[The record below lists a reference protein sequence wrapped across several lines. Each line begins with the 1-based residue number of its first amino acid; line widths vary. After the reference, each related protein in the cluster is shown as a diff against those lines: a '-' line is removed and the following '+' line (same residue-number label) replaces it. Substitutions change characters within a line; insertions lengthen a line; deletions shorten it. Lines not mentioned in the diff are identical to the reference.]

1 MHELSQ
7 ARSGPASVDLRE
19 GLAVDEV
26 HLRLEQGLGLQE
38 TGQRILAFYLTEMEA
53 RRLHQETGHATTL
66 LYAEDRLELDRRR
79 TRELLSVGKKLLAL
93 PRIDDAFCEQRIG
106 WSKLLLLVRI
116 AVPEHEVKWLERAL
130 ELTCRDLAGEVA
142 TTTPGDAPRK
152 PGERRGLSEPHFVV
166 SARVGVLAHRKIDL
180 AKQMLAAELDRP
192 VSAAELF
199 EVLAEQFL
207 STEDDG
213 TIPGRKHVPASLY
226 RIVLRPE
233 GGGGEEGDGKEGD
246 GERILCADSEIGPL
260 PIDGGDRDD
269 ALSRVRSDC
278 IRCDGERAQGD
289 DDEDPE
295 SGNGSIDQKTP
306 PALRR
311 RVLARDGDQ
320 CRCCNSRTQLMVH
333 HIRYR
338 SKGGRTRTWN
348 LITLCM
354 RCHALVHAGLLVL
367 EGKRAQKIRFKNR
380 KGKRLHEPGC
390 CVKRGVLLKLE
401 RPEHVAKGNAPVKAR
416 PKARPKATTLDTI
429 PAVVDGAWWRRH
441 ADLIQCRGKQGLAF
455 RPGVP
460 LPEQDGSPTSTSTQT
475 ATPTPTSIP
484 NPTPTDD
491 VFAGFVGQDALLR
504 RLETTAEGSRTRGRG
519 FPHTLFVGPAGTG
532 KTTLAHGVA
541 ARFGA
546 RLHATNG
553 PVLQDTHALIGLL
566 AGLRE
571 GDMLFLDEIHAVPR
585 TVLET
590 LYQAMAEGALSL
602 TLHSGPRARTL
613 RLELHAF
620 TLLAA
625 TTEDGELPD
634 ALRSRFGLLEHISH
648 YIAKDL
654 AALVTG
660 AARSQGFGLEG
671 SAAERL
677 AESARGTPREALRL
691 LERVLDQAASR
702 GHEGLDGPAVER
714 ALRRLGYD
722 RDGLA
727 PAEQQ
732 YMAVLR
738 ESRDPIPLGRLARL
752 LGSSARTLLRH
763 LEPPLFRRGLVRMTP
778 RGRTAAY
785 PPALLAGTDAMPGI
799 RRTSGGVFSGSV
811 SSGSVF
817 SGRFEAAGRPAH

>member
-1 MHELSQ
+1 MNELPQ
-7 ARSGPASVDLRE
+7 ARRAPDAVDLRE

-66 LYAEDRLELDRRR
+66 QYAEDCLELDRRR

-93 PRIDDAFCEQRIG
+93 PRIDYAFCEQRIG

-116 AVPEHEVKWLERAL
+116 AVPEHEERWLERAL
-130 ELTCRDLAGEVA
+130 ELTCRDLAREVA

-166 SARVGVLAHRKIDL
+166 SAKVGVLAHRKIDL
-180 AKQMLAAELDRP
+180 AKQKLAAELDRP

-199 EVLAEQFL
+199 EALAEQFL

-233 GGGGEEGDGKEGD
+233 DGGGKEGD
-246 GERILCADSEIGPL
+246 GERILCTDSEIGPL

-269 ALSRVRSDC
+269 ALSRVRSAC

-295 SGNGSIDQKTP
+295 SGDDPEGGDGSVDQKTP

-367 EGKRAQKIRFKNR
+367 EGKRAQKVRFRNR
-380 KGKRLHEPGC
+380 KGKPLHEPGHG
-390 CVKRGVLLKLE
+390 VKRAALVKLE
-401 RPEHVAKGNAPVKAR
+401 RPDQAPKGNAPSKTS
-416 PKARPKATTLDTI
+416 PTATPFDTL

-441 ADLIQCRGKQGLAF
+441 ADLIRCRGKQGLEF

-460 LPEQDGSPTSTSTQT
+460 LPEENGSLTPASTQT
-475 ATPTPTSIP
+475 
-484 NPTPTDD
+484 PTPTDD
-491 VFAGFVGQDALLR
+491 AFAGFVGQEALLR
-504 RLETTAEGSRTRGRG
+504 RLETTAEGSRARGRS

-532 KTTLAHGVA
+532 KTTLAHGIA

-566 AGLRE
+566 AALRE

-634 ALRSRFGLLEHISH
+634 ALRSRFGLLEHIRH
-648 YIAKDL
+648 YAAEDL
-654 AALVTG
+654 ATLVAG
-660 AARSQGFGLEG
+660 AARDQGFVLAGG
-671 SAAERL
+671 AAERL

-691 LERVLDQAASR
+691 LERVLDEAASR
-702 GHEGLDGPAVER
+702 EQKCLDGPAVEG
-714 ALRRLGYD
+714 ALARLGYD

-738 ESRDPIPLGRLARL
+738 ESSDPIPLGRLARL

-778 RGRTAAY
+778 RGRTAACSPRLIAASY
-785 PPALLAGTDAMPGI
+785 SLPGI
-799 RRTSGGVFSGSV
+799 RRTSGSVSSGSVSSGSVSSGSV

-817 SGRFEAAGRPAH
+817 RGRLESAGRPAR